1 MIAPILVAYAGVGLM
16 NLHGLDALGQFL
28 QMVLNGGFVEIKM
41 IKRFRQLLG
50 FENDIIGAVDRA
62 NEGPVPCDLLTICY

>member
-1 MIAPILVAYAGVGLM
+1 M
-16 NLHGLDALGQFL
+16 NLHGFDALGQLL

-62 NEGPVPCDLLTICY
+62 NEGCGCDL